1 MNQQI
6 DKPYTTAAAT
16 NIARTW
22 AEKYGYIPASEQ
34 PDIAA
39 KHKMF
44 RRYGYDITKV
54 EHEQA
59 QSV

>member
-16 NIARTW
+16 NIAKAW
-22 AEKYGYIPASEQ
+22 AKKYGYIPASEQ

-44 RRYGYDITKV
+44 QRYGYDITKNKN
-54 EHEQA
+54 
-59 QSV
+59 S